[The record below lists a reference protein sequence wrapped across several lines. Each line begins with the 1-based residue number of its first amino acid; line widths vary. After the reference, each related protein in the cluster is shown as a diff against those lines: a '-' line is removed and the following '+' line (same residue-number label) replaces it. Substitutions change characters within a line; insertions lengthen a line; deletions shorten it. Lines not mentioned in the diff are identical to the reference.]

1 VKEKVAIYVRVSTED
16 QADKQTIQTQ
26 LFGCR
31 EYTNQQGWEV
41 VDEFLDEGVSGSV
54 LLEERPAGAQLLK
67 RAEEGAFVR
76 VVVYRYDRLSRDTLG
91 CLLALK
97 RLESLSAPVCSVD
110 EHFENTPS
118 GHFARTVITAVAEL
132 EKNMIRQRTMDGRAR
147 KVREGKYMA
156 SITPFGY
163 VRENGQ
169 ILPHPKNADVV
180 RQIFQWSREG
190 LGLKAI
196 AARLEKNGIPPPSPA
211 HPRRQSRWGW
221 HFSTVHKILSAPRYT
236 GQSKYGNTPMS
247 CPALI
252 DPETFQ
258 AAQEGLK
265 NRKLNSP
272 RNTKHAYLLQHL
284 VYCRHCGSRYSSRT
298 VNRTGGTSTVYVC
311 YQRRAYGHK
320 AGHENVQWHWPAEQ
334 LEAPVKRWIIELF
347 THPEYIDNEIQLH
360 IERAKHE
367 SRDLIELQD
376 RSRKRLIEL
385 EQEELRVIEF
395 GRKLY
400 IDESQMIKQLNEIQ
414 AERRE
419 VKGSLENPYK
429 VPTDINKLE
438 LLEDVV
444 RSELFVGLGLRI
456 GVNPDVDDARIDRT
470 LDRMGRLPTVLKIPI
485 DLDGDDG
492 AFQNVELNLEE
503 GWRNAIQALV
513 EKIWVED
520 DRSITVEGVL
530 PIDPELVSD
539 FNRSQ

>member
-1 VKEKVAIYVRVSTED
+1 
-16 QADKQTIQTQ
+16 
-26 LFGCR
+26 
-31 EYTNQQGWEV
+31 
-41 VDEFLDEGVSGSV
+41 
-54 LLEERPAGAQLLK
+54 
-67 RAEEGAFVR
+67 
-76 VVVYRYDRLSRDTLG
+76 
-91 CLLALK
+91 
-97 RLESLSAPVCSVD
+97 
-110 EHFENTPS
+110 
-118 GHFARTVITAVAEL
+118 
-132 EKNMIRQRTMDGRAR
+132 M
-147 KVREGKYMA
+147 
-156 SITPFGY
+156 
-163 VRENGQ
+163 
-169 ILPHPKNADVV
+169 
-180 RQIFQWSREG
+180 FQWSREG

-236 GQSKYGNTPMS
+236 GQSKYGSTPMS

-258 AAQEGLK
+258 AAQEGLRS
-265 NRKLNSP
+265 RKLNSP
-272 RNTKHAYLLQHL
+272 RNTKHSYLLQHL

-298 VNRTGGTSTVYVC
+298 VSRTGGTSAVYVC

-334 LEAPVKRWIIELF
+334 PEAPVKRWLIELF
-347 THPEYIDNEIQLH
+347 THPEYVQNEIQLH

-367 SRDLIELQD
+367 SRELRELRD
-376 RSRKRLIEL
+376 RSRKRLFEL

-400 IDESQMIKQLNEIQ
+400 IDESRMIKQINEIR

-419 VKGSLENPYK
+419 VKASLENPHET
-429 VPTDINKLE
+429 PTDINKLE

-456 GVNPDVDDARIDRT
+456 GVNPKVDDARIDRT
-470 LDRMGRLPTVLKIPI
+470 LDRLGRLPTVVEIPK
-485 DLDGDDG
+485 DLDRDDG

-513 EKIWVED
+513 ERIWVED
-520 DRSITVEGVL
+520 NRSITIEGVL
-530 PIDPELVSD
+530 PINPELVSD
-539 FNRSQ
+539 LNRSRWLLPVYSTERLSLAPERSSESRCRRLC